1 MLLSEIALALSALA
15 AANLPDPAATF
26 VPSRDFAPSSVSFND
41 KEGKG
46 FEWSKR
52 LPCGANRATVTV
64 RFDEGYPRY
73 PQTSLGK
80 IWLHSGNKGSES
92 ERWMAASI
100 LSPTDRWKLNGLAW
114 LERATSTDREAL
126 GGYGPVELN
135 KPLRIDFAWTP
146 EGVVNVSFGGEF
158 AKHGTMSGAITEI
171 GVGGSLAK
179 FAFLNLTVGRSGNPD
194 PACELPE
201 IASTG
206 IQPPSIAV
214 PAPVKRVQ

>member
-1 MLLSEIALALSALA
+1 MLLSEIALALSALTSA
-15 AANLPDPAATF
+15 GLPDPAVTF
-26 VPSRDFAPSSVSFND
+26 VPLRDFAPSSVSFND

-80 IWLHSGNKGSES
+80 IWLHSGQKGSES
-92 ERWMAASI
+92 EQWMAASI
-100 LSPTDRWKLNGLAW
+100 LPPTDRWKLNGLAW
-114 LERATSTDREAL
+114 LEHATNDDREAL

-135 KPLRIDFAWTP
+135 KPLRIDLAWTQ

-158 AKHGTMSGAITEI
+158 AKHGTMSGAITDI

-179 FAFLNLTVGRSGNPD
+179 FAFLDLKVGRAGSPD
-194 PACELPE
+194 PACDLPE

-206 IQPPSIAV
+206 SQPPPISV
-214 PAPVKRVQ
+214 PAPARLVQ